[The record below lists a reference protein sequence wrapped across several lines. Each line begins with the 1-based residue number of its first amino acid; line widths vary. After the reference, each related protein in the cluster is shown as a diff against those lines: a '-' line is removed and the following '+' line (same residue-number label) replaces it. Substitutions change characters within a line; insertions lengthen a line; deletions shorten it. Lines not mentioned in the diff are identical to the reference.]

1 MSKSF
6 CHFNAETFFGE
17 CYTFCG
23 KQKDINKHQGN
34 ISSIHTYDTWEC
46 RTSKNVKKLETSLTK
61 KDIPILSIRYFIL
74 STCSILLAS
83 LYKIKYYK
91 LYQLLSLLN

>member
-1 MSKSF
+1 MSITFKNVSKNLNCF
-6 CHFNAETFFGE
+6 DKMKYFGHVKCRRVFATLMPKTFFRK

-61 KDIPILSIRYFIL
+61 KRYSYSI
-74 STCSILLAS
+74 
-83 LYKIKYYK
+83 
-91 LYQLLSLLN
+91 